1 MVVERKDILSFL
13 PCSNSIFYFLFAN
26 HRCPHIDA
34 VRDQYRSCAIVI
46 AEVTTL
52 SIGDLI
58 SNETCVL
65 GASFWNFVKLFAWVC
80 FTKLL
85 VLSMAHSAHCFNE
98 SNEAEK
104 GQRKSINQGG
114 WNP

>member
-1 MVVERKDILSFL
+1 MVVEGKDILSFL

-65 GASFWNFVKLFAWVC
+65 GVRLFGILSNDLPWCVLQNCWC
-80 FTKLL
+80 FPWHTLL
-85 VLSMAHSAHCFNE
+85 IVSM
-98 SNEAEK
+98 
-104 GQRKSINQGG
+104 
-114 WNP
+114 